1 MINKMMLGLMMPSFK
16 VIERVRAQSY
26 WRQCQRV
33 YRFQPIYRTNGKLL
47 GIELLTKVFHP
58 AEPQKFVCP
67 EHYFSTIAIGKRIQI
82 VQEQLDL
89 LQQSQTLFVDHSL
102 LASIN
107 VDGQVLEA
115 LQVDGPLKQQINNMS
130 YVRFELVESAEHA
143 LSTPL
148 SKIEQADRLWLDD
161 FGQGIANFSSFTTWH
176 YEYIKIARDLF
187 ILLRQSEEGCRLF
200 YTLVTLM
207 NRYSKGVIIEGVE
220 TEQEWSMVC
229 NSDALAAQGYYL
241 SRPQTFDLLDQMPIH
256 FKG

>member
-1 MINKMMLGLMMPSFK
+1 MITKMMLGLMMPSFA

-33 YRFQPIYRTNGKLL
+33 YRFQPIYRTTGKLL
-47 GIELLTKVFHP
+47 GIELLTGVFHP
-58 AEPQKFVCP
+58 SEPHKFVSP
-67 EHYFSTIAIGKRIQI
+67 EHYFVAIAIGKRVQI
-82 VQEQLDL
+82 VQEQLAL
-89 LQQSQTLFVDHSL
+89 LQQWQTLFIDNSL

-115 LQVDGPLKQQINNMS
+115 LQTDGALKRQINNMP
-130 YVRFELVESAEHA
+130 YVRFELVESAENA
-143 LSTPL
+143 LSIPL
-148 SKIEQADRLWLDD
+148 SQIEQADRLWLDD

-187 ILLRQSEEGCRLF
+187 ILLRQSEEGSRLF
-200 YTLVTLM
+200 FTLVTLM

-220 TEQEWSMVC
+220 TEQEWSMVR

-241 SRPQTFDLLDQMPIH
+241 SRPKTFDFLDQLPIY
-256 FKG
+256 FPD

>member
-1 MINKMMLGLMMPSFK
+1 MITKMMLGLMMPTFS

-33 YRFQPIYRTNGKLL
+33 YRFQPIYRTSGKLL
-47 GIELLTKVFHP
+47 GIELLTGIFHP
-58 AEPQKFVCP
+58 SAPQKFVSP
-67 EHYFSTIAIGKRIQI
+67 EEYFVAVAIGKRVQI

-89 LQQSQTLFVDHSL
+89 LQQWQQLFVEHGL

-115 LQVDGPLKQQINNMS
+115 LQSDSALKRQINTMP

-143 LSTPL
+143 LSIPL
-148 SKIEQADRLWLDD
+148 SKIEQSDRLWLDD

-187 ILLRQSEEGCRLF
+187 ILLRQSEEGSRLF
-200 YTLVTLM
+200 FTLVTLM

-220 TEQEWSMVC
+220 TAQEWAMVRE
-229 NSDALAAQGYYL
+229 SDALAAQGYYL
-241 SRPQTFDLLDQMPIH
+241 SRPKTFDQLDQLPIH
-256 FKG
+256 FPE